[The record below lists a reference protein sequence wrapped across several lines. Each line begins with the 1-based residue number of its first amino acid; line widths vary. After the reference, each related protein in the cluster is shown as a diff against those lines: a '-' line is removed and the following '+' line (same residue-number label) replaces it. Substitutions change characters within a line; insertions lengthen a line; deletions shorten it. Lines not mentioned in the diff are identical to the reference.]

1 MKLAYNLDGADD
13 APVLVLS
20 GGLGTTTA
28 MWDAQIP
35 AFAPSYR
42 VLRIDLPG
50 HGRSPVPDGRVTVDD
65 IGRAVVELLDEL
77 GIAQAAF
84 CGLSLGGMV
93 GQWLGANAPERTER
107 LVLACTG
114 ASLGTP
120 EAYAERAELVRRQG
134 VEVVLDGARERWFT
148 PAFRDSAAAQ
158 RILDELLATPAE
170 GYAACCEAVGTFDF
184 RADLHRIVPPTLV
197 VFGEEDPVTPAAVVE
212 ELETG
217 IPRARSAG
225 IARAAHLAN
234 VEQPAA
240 FSAALLLHLQERV
253 AA

>member
-1 MKLAYNLDGADD
+1 MRLAYSLDGADD

-35 AFAPSYR
+35 AFVPSYR
-42 VLRIDLPG
+42 VLRIDQPG
-50 HGRSPVPDGRVTVDD
+50 HGRSPVPDGSVLVDD
-65 IGRAVVELLDEL
+65 IGRALVELLDEL

-93 GQWLGANAPERTER
+93 GQWLGANAPERIER

-120 EAYAERAELVRRQG
+120 ETYAERAELVRRQG

-148 PAFRDSAAAQ
+148 PVFRDSAAA
-158 RILDELLATPAE
+158 RHILDELRDTPPE
-170 GYAACCEAVGTFDF
+170 GYAACCEAVGAFDF
-184 RADLHRIVPPTLV
+184 HADLQRIVPPTLV
-197 VFGEEDPVTPAAVVE
+197 LFGEEDAVTPAAVIE

-217 IPRARSAG
+217 IPRVRSAG

-234 VEQPAA
+234 VEQPEA
-240 FSAALLLHLQERV
+240 FSAVVLSHLQERV